1 MRDTDLGF
9 FLVGIVCGAA
19 VGLVFAPM
27 RGGELRR
34 KLADEADEGLRVGR
48 AAIERGREARSVAA
62 DAREVAQRARE
73 LSRPL

>member
-27 RGGELRR
+27 AGGELRR

-73 LSRPL
+73 LRKPL